1 MNTNTYMQI
10 LPKLGN
16 PPTHGTRG
24 TPSHSLFYVY
34 GNCYVNFFLL
44 ILLTFFDV
52 FKWSGI

>member
-52 FKWSGI
+52 F